1 MSDWLARWIYKNV
14 GKMIVEG
21 FQQDNEI
28 QLPIFPKKK
37 YIYIAENS
45 FEQSAMTN

>member
-1 MSDWLARWIYKNV
+1 
-14 GKMIVEG
+14 MIVEG

-28 QLPIFPKKK
+28 QLPIFPKKD
-37 YIYIAENS
+37 IAENS